1 MSIFSFDLRDK
12 HIMIAGA
19 SSGIGR
25 KTAEMLAENGAE
37 VILVA
42 RREERLQE
50 VLAGLE
56 GTGHSYYVVDFA
68 QIDHIEPLV
77 KQIISEQG
85 PLDGMVYCSGMGSSR
100 PVKVSKPDFVQDMF
114 KVNFFGFFELVRSLT
129 KRGRYNPGL
138 SIVGLSSCAALDGA
152 KSQSVYS
159 ATKAAMDAA
168 VRVMAQEYAEKGIR
182 VNTVRPGMVR
192 TAMYQI
198 VLDDIG
204 EGFNEDFHKKQFM
217 GLGETEDIAYAVA
230 FLLSPLSKFTTGAHF
245 SVDGGNTCH

>member
-1 MSIFSFDLRDK
+1 MEKMMDFSGKYVL
-12 HIMIAGA
+12 IAGA

-25 KTAEMLAENGAE
+25 KTAEFLASLGAN
-37 VILVA
+37 VILAA
-42 RREERLQE
+42 RREEKLKE

-56 GTGHSYYVVDFA
+56 GTGHSYYVADFA
-68 QIDHIEPLV
+68 QVDHTEPLV

-100 PVKVSKPDFVQDMF
+100 PVKVSKPEFVQDMF
-114 KVNFFGFFELVRSLT
+114 KVNFFGFFELVRSLI
-129 KRGRYNPGL
+129 KRGRYNSGL
-138 SIVGLSSCAALDGA
+138 SIVGLSSCAAVDGA

-204 EGFNEDFHKKQFM
+204 EKFNEDFHKKQFM
-217 GLGETEDIAYAVA
+217 GIGETEDIAYAVA

>member
-1 MSIFSFDLRDK
+1 MEKMMDFSGKYIL
-12 HIMIAGA
+12 IAGA

-25 KTAEMLAENGAE
+25 KTAEILASLGAN
-37 VILVA
+37 VILTA
-42 RREERLQE
+42 RREEKLKE

-100 PVKVSKPDFVQDMF
+100 PVKVSKPEFVQDMF
-114 KVNFFGFFELVRSLT
+114 KVNFFGFFELVRSIT
-129 KRGRYNPGL
+129 KRGRYNPGM
-138 SIVGLSSCAALDGA
+138 SIIGLSSCAAVDGD
-152 KSQSVYS
+152 KSQGVYS
-159 ATKAAMDAA
+159 ASKAAMDAA
-168 VRVMAQEYAEKGIR
+168 VRVMAQEYADKQIR
-182 VNTVRPGMVR
+182 FNTVRPGMVK
-192 TAMYQI
+192 TAMYENT
-198 VLDDIG
+198 VEGLG
-204 EGFNEDFHKKQFM
+204 EEFHEHLKQKQFM
-217 GLGETEDIAYAVA
+217 GIGETSDIANMII